1 MPSAGPA
8 ASSRFAPM
16 PGPHDRGA
24 QLCAMGDKEFFV
36 SQSYG
41 EAFVLYLEA
50 AEPPNSHPV
59 AMHRL
64 GV

>member
-50 AEPPNSHPV
+50 A
-59 AMHRL
+59 
-64 GV
+64 